1 MACSMLPGVG
11 DVCVCQDQVVN
22 ILDIRRLAIKISN
35 VKKLE
40 GRIRCHFN
48 STILFRTFP
57 KLFPR
62 LWDILSHV
70 PLIFLSTSMK
80 HNVFSGPLQRQH
92 HPHCRLSNA
101 RSSSYLCICAD
112 LCLET
117 VLIITSL
124 SVISTHNEYIL
135 SFQKSLSILFTA
147 FFGPWPWP
155 WHRNP
160 PSQTSKLAGLPTIC
174 ISI

>member
-11 DVCVCQDQVVN
+11 DVCVCQDQVCVCQDQVVN
-22 ILDIRRLAIKISN
+22 ILDIRRLAIEISN

-57 KLFPR
+57 KLSQR

-80 HNVFSGPLQRQH
+80 HNVFSGSLQRQH
-92 HPHCRLSNA
+92 HPHWRLSNP

-135 SFQKSLSILFTA
+135 PFQTIVRH
-147 FFGPWPWP
+147 FFRCVFWTLTLTPK
-155 WHRNP
+155 
-160 PSQTSKLAGLPTIC
+160 PSQPNL
-174 ISI
+174 